1 MRCTIAL
8 LAVCRVHCAKVVGA
22 TSSEN
27 FVVLNVIVVDSVED
41 CLLDANCVVG
51 DWRNGHV

>member
-1 MRCTIAL
+1 VRCTIAL